1 MFQQKVFSDF
11 RQKKPLPQLSKSSFE
26 KIPTPD
32 FTLEKP
38 KWKAIS
44 DYKIKE
50 RKRKIKSSINE
61 LKEKKVFTSLPKIP
75 SCFQNAKKKKKTNPN
90 NNKQTLKEKEENVP
104 KISSPLRTEIRSQP
118 TQEFEINNSL
128 FRNKPNP
135 KTNNLILGTIPKQND
150 PIEKK
155 KETKKIF
162 KANSFLSNNPRTPKQ
177 KTSIFDLKKTN
188 NLMKNVSNTTNQN
201 KKTNPNLISTLNSK
215 SMTGSKIEIEKN
227 VKQNNIKI
235 EEETEKVND
244 KEQEKE
250 EENKQE
256 EIEKEN
262 KKKIEIEKEIK
273 TDNKNEKEGIKIE
286 KENDQEIN
294 NDNKN
299 KNKNENENEKEKE
312 KEKENAKGI
321 QLNPI
326 PKLGQ
331 PNTRNLFQ
339 NTKKT
344 GLFEQTNRTLKSSL
358 FSSPYT
364 NTTKPLNTLLT
375 KKIPTNRTGL
385 LASKNINLKSRLFSS
400 PKSNTLSN
408 TTTKTKTT
416 TKPLLPSS
424 TTTTPILGLLSNQNK
439 NKLGGPFSKIGNKSK
454 TSLFGKSEL
463 VKSKT
468 GNLSTTKNNIF
479 SRSNS
484 KERILPFGKN
494 QSTEPKKSG
503 TNLFS
508 GILSNKKSGG
518 LFSNKSSLFKK
529 NGLFP
534 TRTTTTTP
542 TTKPTLPNKQDTAN
556 NNKEDK
562 QKNTTDQE
570 DEEDEEDG
578 TIVIKKICKVFELVD
593 QVKKAEILKESQQ
606 KLMKSNT
613 STIGNE
619 TKETNTK
626 PPVWKWEERGV
637 GNLMVIERSDKNG
650 HTLMMRRNPTKK
662 IVINAPLFSGL
673 NVKRNKK
680 SLILNLKNYIS
691 KSSVENE
698 KIGFTSFTVR
708 TKTELDAQEIE
719 NEINKI
725 VKKL

>member
-1 MFQQKVFSDF
+1 MLQKNVFSDF
-11 RQKKPLPQLSKSSFE
+11 RQKPPLPQLSKRSFE
-26 KIPTPD
+26 KITTPD

-38 KWKAIS
+38 KWKKIS
-44 DYKIKE
+44 DFKIKE
-50 RKRKIKSSINE
+50 RKRKIQSSINE

-75 SCFQNAKKKKKTNPN
+75 SCFQNPKKKKKTNL
-90 NNKQTLKEKEENVP
+90 NKQTTKEKEENIP

-118 TQEFEINNSL
+118 TQEFEINDNLFLPKSNS
-128 FRNKPNP
+128 

-150 PIEKK
+150 PIVKK
-155 KETKKIF
+155 KETKTIF
-162 KANSFLSNNPRTPKQ
+162 KKNSFLSNNKRTPKQ

-188 NLMKNVSNTTNQN
+188 TLKKNIYNPNNQN

-215 SMTGSKIEIEKN
+215 SLTGSKIEIEKN
-227 VKQNNIKI
+227 KEENKIKI
-235 EEETEKVND
+235 EEETEKEIE
-244 KEQEKE
+244 KEIEKEKE
-250 EENKQE
+250 EET
-256 EIEKEN
+256 
-262 KKKIEIEKEIK
+262 KKGIEIEKETK
-273 TDNKNEKEGIKIE
+273 TKTENDNKKEEIKIE

-294 NDNKN
+294 SNK
-299 KNKNENENEKEKE
+299 KIKNENEKEKE
-312 KEKENAKGI
+312 LEKEKEFEKAKGI
-321 QLNPI
+321 QLKPI

-339 NTKKT
+339 NPKKN
-344 GLFEQTNRTLKSSL
+344 GLFSQTNRTLKSSL
-358 FSSPYT
+358 FSSPNT
-364 NTTKPLNTLLT
+364 NKTKPLNTLLT

-385 LASKNINLKSRLFSS
+385 LASKNINLNSRLFSS
-400 PKSNTLSN
+400 PKSNTLPN
-408 TTTKTKTT
+408 TTKTT
-416 TKPLLPSS
+416 TNSLSPSS
-424 TTTTPILGLLSNQNK
+424 TSTSPTLGLLSNQNK
-439 NKLGGPFSKIGNKSK
+439 KKLGGPFSKIGNKSK

-463 VKSKT
+463 LKSKT
-468 GNLSTTKNNIF
+468 GNLNTTKNNIF
-479 SRSNS
+479 PRSNS
-484 KERILPFGKN
+484 KERILPFGMKK
-494 QSTEPKKSG
+494 STETKKSG
-503 TNLFS
+503 THFFS
-508 GILSNKKSGG
+508 ATLSNKKSGD

-529 NGLFP
+529 NSLFS
-534 TRTTTTTP
+534 
-542 TTKPTLPNKQDTAN
+542 TTKPTSSLPNKQETTN

-562 QKNTTDQE
+562 QKSTADQE

-578 TIVIKKICKVFELVD
+578 ITVIKKICKVFELVD
-593 QVKKAEILKESQQ
+593 QVKKAEIEKESQQ

-619 TKETNTK
+619 TKEKNTK

-650 HTLMMRRNPTKK
+650 YTLMMRRNPTKK

-698 KIGFTSFTVR
+698 KIGFTSFTIR

-719 NEINKI
+719 NEIHKI